1 VGSQAVV
8 VGGILVGF
16 LVIPMVAG
24 AAPEIV
30 NALLLLMLLGAI
42 LMNSNKW
49 VPMLANFGNAV
60 GAPSTA
66 TSNPNAT
73 PLNVTGTLPGK

>member
-42 LMNSNKW
+42 LMNSSKW

-60 GAPSTA
+60 GTPST
-66 TSNPNAT
+66 TDPSGH
-73 PLNVTGTLPGK
+73 PLNTSGGGK